1 MFAAFARYRLVE
13 LLLMK
18 KFALIALFITGFLAA
33 HAQLEPSKEDIAK
46 YGHLM
51 DYIDSKRPLN
61 EAFIRKAD
69 SLYRLD
75 SNSLALKGILGE
87 LNFKLI
93 YDSLRTDRVSQT
105 IGLINNFLTLDTS
118 ASYKID
124 AYFSL
129 ASLYRYGGDFKT
141 SIQYYEKLKLMSPD
155 DNMLKGILNN
165 LASTYN
171 YSGQNQKALQT
182 LRQLPDV
189 YQSGGKGSLAADIYL
204 KNGLK
209 DSALLFA
216 NYAIEQ
222 DTSNIRAY
230 TTKAKVLLTKH
241 DKYNACVCLN
251 KATQLIAAKKTE
263 ALLNTR
269 DKKNAFVAALYKEI
283 TDVQTLVKQN
293 CTN

>member
-1 MFAAFARYRLVE
+1 MRQIE

-18 KFALIALFITGFLAA
+18 KFTLIALFITGFLAA
-33 HAQLEPSKEDIAK
+33 NAQLEPSKEDLAK

-51 DYIDSKRPLN
+51 EYIDSKRPLN

-75 SNSLALKGILGE
+75 SNSMALKGILGE

-93 YDSLRTDRVSQT
+93 YDSLRTDRVAQT
-105 IGLINNFLTLDTS
+105 IGFINHFLTLDTS
-118 ASYKID
+118 AKYKAN

-141 SIQYYEKLKLMSPD
+141 SISYYEKLRGLEIDEMT
-155 DNMLKGILNN
+155 MTGVLNN

-171 YSGQNQKALQT
+171 YAGQNQKALQT
-182 LRQLPDV
+182 LRQMPDM
-189 YQSGGKGSLAADIYL
+189 YQSGGRGSLAADIYL

-222 DTSNIRAY
+222 DTNNIRAY

-241 DKYNACVCLN
+241 DKYNACLCLT
-251 KATQLIAAKKTE
+251 KANQLIVTKKTE
-263 ALLNTR
+263 AFLNSR
-269 DKKNAFVAALYKEI
+269 DKKNAFVSALYKEV
-283 TDVQTLVKQN
+283 TDVQTLMKQN
-293 CTN
+293 CTK

>member
-1 MFAAFARYRLVE
+1 MFIAFTRYRQVE
-13 LLLMK
+13 YLLMK
-18 KFALIALFITGFLAA
+18 KFTLIVSLIFGCFST
-33 HAQLEPSKEDIAK
+33 HAQLEPSKEDLAK

-69 SLYRLD
+69 SLCRLD

-93 YDSLRTDRVSQT
+93 YDSLRTDRVAQT
-105 IGLINNFLTLDTS
+105 IGLINDFLTLDTS

-129 ASLYRYGGDFKT
+129 ASLYRYGGDFKS
-141 SIQYYEKLKLMSPD
+141 SIQYYEKLKLMSLE
-155 DNMLKGILNN
+155 DNMLTGVLNN

-171 YSGQNQKALQT
+171 YAGQNLKALQT
-182 LRQLPDV
+182 LKQLPDI
-189 YQSGGKGSLAADIYL
+189 YQSGGRGSLAADIYL

-222 DTSNIRAY
+222 DTNNIRAY

-241 DKYNACVCLN
+241 DKYNACVCLT
-251 KATQLIAAKKTE
+251 KASQLINTKKTE
-263 ALLNTR
+263 VLLNTR
-269 DKKNAFVAALYKEI
+269 DKKNAFVAALYKEV
-283 TDVQTLVKQN
+283 TDVHTLMKQN
-293 CTN
+293 CPK